1 MLTLSHAASLACC
14 RYNVLA
20 AGGAMFIGQADS
32 FTLTSCTAIGNY
44 IAFVSPSNYTSFGGG
59 FAFQQ
64 IDSFQLDKVTIS
76 SNKIV
81 VVCTNAD
88 PVTSV
93 VNFLGVYAVCVVL
106 ARPRAALLP

>member
-1 MLTLSHAASLACC
+1 
-14 RYNVLA
+14 
-20 AGGAMFIGQADS
+20 MFVGQADS

-44 IAFVSPSNYTSFGGG
+44 IAFISPSNYTSFGGG

-64 IDSFQLDKVTIS
+64 IDSFQFDRVTIS

-81 VVCTNAD
+81 VVCTNSD

-106 ARPRAALLP
+106 ARARAALLP

>member
-1 MLTLSHAASLACC
+1 
-14 RYNVLA
+14 
-20 AGGAMFIGQADS
+20 MFIGQADS
-32 FTLTSCTAIGNY
+32 FTLTSSAAFGNY

-93 VNFLGVYAVCVVL
+93 VNFLGVYAVCCAGAP
-106 ARPRAALLP
+106 ARCTAAVTRSRVAAYQYCGRKAA